1 MPVSYVIRWEFVME
15 YSKGISSL
23 LDNAK
28 SLPNLVIDDP
38 KTVLKVNLCFLLQ
51 M

>member
-1 MPVSYVIRWEFVME
+1 ME

-23 LDNAK
+23 LDNARP
-28 SLPNLVIDDP
+28 LPDVAIDDP
-38 KTVLKVNLCFLLQ
+38 KTVVKVNFCSLLQ